1 MKLVS
6 PISPRAAATAPAGGR
21 MSRQST
27 YLLQASGARSVRLQA
42 DVHRPAEA
50 GRYGRSANAKR
61 ELPAAT
67 VTYCLPLTEYVIGP
81 LFTCPPSATF
91 QSRSPER
98 ASSAKKYP
106 SLPPLNSTSDAVVS
120 TPPHVM
126 SFILNSHFVASVFGS
141 SARTAP

>member
-1 MKLVS
+1 
-6 PISPRAAATAPAGGR
+6 
-21 MSRQST
+21 
-27 YLLQASGARSVRLQA
+27 
-42 DVHRPAEA
+42 
-50 GRYGRSANAKR
+50 YGRNAKANS

-67 VTYCLPLTEYVIGP
+67 VTYCLPFTEYVIGP
-81 LFTCPPSATF
+81 LFTCPPSGTF

-126 SFILNSHFVASVFGS
+126 SFILNSHFFSRVFES
-141 SARTAP
+141 SARTAPYPSSSFFRLGVSVAWPIGVPLGMPAARGRPPSTATVPVFSQRLT